1 MAFSVKVIR
10 SKRKTMSLEVRRD
23 GTVLVRAPMKTAA
36 ASIRTFVEKNT
47 AWIEKQRQKLAA
59 APKTEALSEQELAS
73 LRRSAKQWIPQRAAY
88 FAPIVGVSYGD
99 ITIRCQKTKWGSCSS
114 KGNLNFNLLLM
125 LAPPEIVDY
134 VVVHELCHR
143 LEMNHSPRFWANV
156 RRVLPDYERS
166 RRYLREHGAAL
177 MARLPAKESQGHR

>member
-1 MAFSVKVIR
+1 MAYTVEVKR
-10 SKRKTMSLEVRRD
+10 SRRKTMSLEVRRD
-23 GTVLVRAPMKTAA
+23 GTVLVRAPMKTAM
-36 ASIRTFVEKNT
+36 ASIRAFVEKNA

-59 APKTEALSEQELAS
+59 GPKTEALTEQELAS
-73 LRRSAKQWIPQRAAY
+73 LRRSAKQWIPQRAAH
-88 FAPIVGVSYGD
+88 FAPIVGVRYGD

-125 LAPPEIVDY
+125 LAPPEVVDY

-156 RRVLPDYERS
+156 ARVLPDYAQ
-166 RRYLREHGAAL
+166 RRKWLKEHGAAL
-177 MARLPAKESQGHR
+177 MARAGNL

>member
-1 MAFSVKVIR
+1 MAYTVEVKR
-10 SKRKTMSLEVRRD
+10 SQRKTLSLEIRRD

-36 ASIRTFVEKNT
+36 ARIRAFVAEH
-47 AWIEKQRQKLAA
+47 ADWIETQRRKLAA
-59 APKTEALSEQELAS
+59 APQAEALSEKELAS
-73 LRRSAKQWIPQRAAY
+73 LRRSAKQWIPRRAAH
-88 FAPIVGVSYGD
+88 FAPLVGVDFGD

-125 LAPPEIVDY
+125 LAPPEVLDY

-156 RRVLPDYERS
+156 ARVLPDYAQ
-166 RRYLREHGAAL
+166 RRKWLKDHGGAL
-177 MARLPAKESQGHR
+177 MARAGNF

>member
-1 MAFSVKVIR
+1 MAYTVEVKR
-10 SKRKTMSLEVRRD
+10 SKRKTLSLEVRRD

-36 ASIRTFVEKNT
+36 ASIRAFVEKNT

-73 LRRSAKQWIPQRAAY
+73 LRRAAKQWLPQRAAC
-88 FAPIVGVSYGD
+88 FEPIVGVSYGD

-125 LAPPEIVDY
+125 LAPPEVVDY

-156 RRVLPDYERS
+156 ARVLPDYAQ
-166 RRYLREHGAAL
+166 RRKWLKEHGAAL
-177 MARLPAKESQGHR
+177 MARAGNL

>member
-1 MAFSVKVIR
+1 MAYTVEVIR
-10 SKRKTMSLEVRRD
+10 SNRKSLSLEVRRD

-36 ASIRTFVEKNT
+36 ASIRAFVEKNA

-59 APKTEALSEQELAS
+59 APKAETLSEQELAS

-88 FAPIVGVSYGD
+88 FAPLVGVRYED

-125 LAPPEIVDY
+125 LAPPEVVDY

-156 RRVLPDYERS
+156 ARVLPDYAK
-166 RRYLREHGAAL
+166 RRKWLRENGGAL
-177 MARLPAKESQGHR
+177 MARVHN